1 MAYDVKQAV
10 KYNSGLMRRSRSR
23 RKTYERERVGSR
35 DRLAQELQEI
45 DRSTIDILS
54 EGGAGADRQRFCAD
68 LPSIRKREKEALE
81 KRQKKAKQDKKI
93 QEAVTQ
99 KEEEERRKLGA
110 LGSAGSNG
118 GGVSDD
124 VSGQNMTKNMGRM
137 AKKKEARIKA
147 QEQQDARAKRR
158 HSLLLRK
165 EELAAKLEK
174 RRLLTEEKGG
184 DMEAV
189 LRAEAESNM
198 PVEPPLEPDNI
209 YRQLKLFYV

>member
-1 MAYDVKQAV
+1 M
-10 KYNSGLMRRSRSR
+10 
-23 RKTYERERVGSR
+23 
-35 DRLAQELQEI
+35 
-45 DRSTIDILS
+45 
-54 EGGAGADRQRFCAD
+54 
-68 LPSIRKREKEALE
+68 
-81 KRQKKAKQDKKI
+81 
-93 QEAVTQ
+93 
-99 KEEEERRKLGA
+99 
-110 LGSAGSNG
+110 GSAGSNG